1 MGKGRSKGASK
12 GKRYTRRRVKG
23 GDNTPVVSVKSI
35 GDYGFPE
42 KSTMGS
48 PERGYGFGRQNF
60 TLRND
65 DIEIDDTTL
74 YDSARPSKKSSKKLS
89 LQKTS
94 VWDGRVDYLKQM
106 KQYIDSQKETLIDLQ
121 KKINT
126 VREVANSTEE
136 KELYYEMLAT
146 MRNMIMKVNKEF
158 VQNYIKKFP
167 TSEEKATKNLNEVF
181 REQINILGLA
191 NTIEKLNTQVIRLN
205 KNKTQKNQ
213 SKTGAA
219 EPLKQLE
226 IIQLIKRTSYG
237 KALPNVEVEKMAA
250 TLKGQTKKNVIK
262 SIKNLTVKSTRA

>member
-35 GDYGFPE
+35 GDYGFSE
-42 KSTMGS
+42 RSTLGS
-48 PERGYGFGRQNF
+48 PERGYGFERKNF
-60 TLRND
+60 TLQND
-65 DIEIDDTTL
+65 IDIDDTTL